1 VIFEPFSQEDL
12 QKIHA
17 ATLDILD
24 KVGVIMEGE
33 RARDILLSAG
43 CTEKNG
49 RLCFPPHVV
58 EEALKDP
65 VSLTI
70 YGIDESIV
78 LPLTGAKRSYSHNF
92 GSVSV
97 LLDHETDQIREAKVK
112 DMEAFARLSDSLPYL
127 DLVVP
132 TLRATD
138 LPEEVANIA
147 MAVYTMKYTRKP
159 VDIGTASDPWETR
172 YLIEVAATIRGGLEK
187 LKSRPMGTI
196 SISPLSPLNFP
207 ADIAE
212 AIVDC
217 AGLGIPLTMLP
228 CPTRGLTAP
237 ITLVGGLV
245 QQNAEQ
251 LAFLT
256 LARLVNRD
264 CPLVYTCRLASANM
278 RTGFVGGKDPDLG
291 LSGAC
296 VAQIARYY
304 GLPSGV
310 YGMDTGA
317 SVPDIQSGYER
328 AINCLPPVLAR
339 ATMISGFGLLNGGLL
354 ASAEQLI
361 IDNEIYGMLMH
372 RLGADL
378 VVNDEVIGLEVI
390 RAVMD
395 GGNFLAQEHTRD
407 FMRRGEL
414 WQGKLGNALPFEEW
428 RARGCPDIRAEA
440 RARVNE
446 LLESH
451 PGACLDEKLCRE
463 LDLILEK
470 AMAERA
476 AR

>member
-1 VIFEPFSQEDL
+1 VIFEPFSQKDL
-12 QKIHA
+12 EKIHA
-17 ATLDILD
+17 ATLEILEQA
-24 KVGVIMEGE
+24 GVIIEGK
-33 RARDILLSAG
+33 RAREILLSAG
-43 CTEKNG
+43 CTEKDG
-49 RLCFPPHVV
+49 RIYFPSGLV
-58 EEALKDP
+58 EDALKDP
-65 VSLTI
+65 VPLTF

-78 LPLTGAKRSYSHNF
+78 LPLTEAERSYSHNF

-112 DMEAFARLSDSLPYL
+112 DMEDFARLSDSLPYL

-132 TLRATD
+132 SLRATD
-138 LPEEVANIA
+138 IPEEIANIG
-147 MAVYTMKYTRKP
+147 MAVYTMKNTRKP
-159 VDIGTASDPWETR
+159 VDIGTASDSWETR
-172 YLIEVAATIRGGLEK
+172 YLIEVAATIRGGLDK
-187 LKSRPMGTI
+187 LKNKPMGTI

-217 AGLGIPLTMLP
+217 AGLGLPLTMLP

-237 ITLVGGLV
+237 MTLVGGLV

-256 LARLVNRD
+256 LAKLVNRS

-296 VAQIARYY
+296 VAQVARYY

-339 ATMISGFGLLNGGLL
+339 ATMVSGFGLLNGGLL
-354 ASAEQLI
+354 ASAEEMV

-372 RLGADL
+372 RLGRDL
-378 VVNDEVIGLEVI
+378 EVDDEIIGLEVI
-390 RAVMD
+390 KAVMD

-407 FMRRGEL
+407 FMRKGEL

-428 RARGCPDIRAEA
+428 RSRGCPDIRAEA
-440 RARVNE
+440 KEKVNQ
-446 LLESH
+446 LLDAH
-451 PGACLDEKLCRE
+451 PGPYLDEKLCRE

-470 AMAERA
+470 ARDERV

>member
-1 VIFEPFSQEDL
+1 MLYEPLSRQDLETIHARSLDLLARVGVDL
-12 QKIHA
+12 QGKRSRE
-17 ATLDILD
+17 ILF
-24 KVGVIMEGE
+24 
-33 RARDILLSAG
+33 SAG
-43 CTEKNG
+43 CREKGG
-49 RLCFPPHVV
+49 RLLFPPALV
-58 EEALKDP
+58 EEALKNTP
-65 VSLTI
+65 PITL
-70 YGIDESIV
+70 YGIDESIEM
-78 LPLTGAKRSYSHNF
+78 PLTGAGRSYSHNF
-92 GSVSV
+92 GSVFH
-97 LLDHETDQIREAKVK
+97 LLDPESGQVRTATVRDLEEYVWVSDKLPHLDQ
-112 DMEAFARLSDSLPYL
+112 
-127 DLVVP
+127 VVP
-132 TLRATD
+132 SLWPTDVPETVATLAAS
-138 LPEEVANIA
+138 VYA
-147 MAVYTMKYTRKP
+147 MRNTRKP
-159 VDIGTASDPWETR
+159 VDIGMATSPWEMR
-172 YLIEVAATIRGGLEK
+172 LLIEIAATVRGGMERLRRK
-187 LKSRPMGTI
+187 PMGTI
-196 SISPLSPLNFP
+196 SISNLSPLHFP
-207 ADIAE
+207 AEVSETIVE
-212 AIVDC
+212 A
-217 AGLGIPLTMLP
+217 AASGLPLTMLP
-228 CPTRGLTAP
+228 CPINGMTAP
-237 ITLVGGLV
+237 VTLVGGFV